1 GGGSGAGG
9 NPQPERSKTPV
20 NQFEPVAWAV
30 PDGTAAVQPW
40 PAAITLP
47 GVKVVSFP
55 AGAPRPY
62 PAPRG
67 EVDKSDAFHTGKD
80 TLIAGDLDPATGQPL
95 ANVRRLDPRLLTR
108 SQLIPLTLPPA
119 TVNGAGTLATRG
131 VEPGTVEFHAPDG
144 SKRSAKV
151 G

>member
-1 GGGSGAGG
+1 
-9 NPQPERSKTPV
+9 
-20 NQFEPVAWAV
+20 
-30 PDGTAAVQPW
+30 
-40 PAAITLP
+40 
-47 GVKVVSFP
+47 
-55 AGAPRPY
+55 
-62 PAPRG
+62 
-67 EVDKSDAFHTGKD
+67 
-80 TLIAGDLDPATGQPL
+80 PL

-151 G
+151 GTAAIDWRLWSDGSTLLVLTCGQRIGWDAAAGRAGFTAGGQYQLPA